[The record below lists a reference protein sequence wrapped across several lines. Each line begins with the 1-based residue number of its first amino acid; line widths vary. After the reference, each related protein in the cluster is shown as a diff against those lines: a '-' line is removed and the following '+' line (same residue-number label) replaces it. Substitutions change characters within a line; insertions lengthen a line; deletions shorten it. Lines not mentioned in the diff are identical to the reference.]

1 MKKQISKNHKA
12 FGLGLKTKLLLVAF
26 SVLPISCVVFI
37 CKTYLEPRT
46 MLGSFRH
53 VNEKS
58 ESNICVI
65 VESGHGGINDNT
77 YLTSGKQ
84 SPEWADGLKI
94 YEGYSCKMLA
104 TDFVS
109 SLLDADIDAFLLNS
123 EVYDY
128 SNIVRAERVNSWLKL
143 DSRIIFISLHHNAQ
157 PTDCADFT
165 DKYGVKGFLKNGA
178 SGIEIYTTI
187 GKTKSDLIADFIY
200 TELHNEFTDL
210 KFRCDWTDK
219 DADKEA
225 NFTVLAATDCPAVL
239 IEFMFMTTYSDCK
252 IIANK
257 DYRRRYV
264 EALTR
269 AMTYYNNSLN

>member
-1 MKKQISKNHKA
+1 MSAKIYHNSR
-12 FGLGLKTKLLLVAF
+12 LGKLLL
-26 SVLPISCVVFI
+26 SVLVLISLSIGVYFGI
-37 CKTYLEPRT
+37 KQSHISDGLET
-46 MLGSFRH
+46 SFVH
-53 VNEKS
+53 VNEKDK
-58 ESNICVI
+58 SNICVI
-65 VESGHGGINDNT
+65 VESGHGGINNNV

-84 SPEWADGLKI
+84 SPEWSDGLKI

-104 TDFVS
+104 TDLVG

-128 SNIVRAERVNSWLKL
+128 SNIVRAERVNTWLKL
-143 DSRIIFISLHHNAQ
+143 DSRIVFISLHHNAQ
-157 PTDCADFT
+157 PTDKADYT
-165 DKYGVKGFLKNGA
+165 DKYGIKGYTKGGA
-178 SGIEIYTTI
+178 TGIEIFTTK
-187 GKTKSDLIADFIY
+187 GKTKSDLIADYIY

-210 KFRCDWTDK
+210 KFRCDWSDK

-225 NFTVLAATDCPAVL
+225 NFTVLSATNCPAVL

-257 DYRRRYV
+257 DYRKRYI

-269 AMTYYNNSLN
+269 AMKAYNQSIK

>member
-1 MKKQISKNHKA
+1 MKHDTSFHNSNR
-12 FGLGLKTKLLLVAF
+12 TKLLLSF
-26 SVLPISCVVFI
+26 LSLSVIAVGIIFGLFYNKQHLS
-37 CKTYLEPRT
+37 T
-46 MLGSFRH
+46 SFVH
-53 VNEKS
+53 VSNKPK
-58 ESNICVI
+58 SNICVL
-65 VESGHGGINDNT
+65 VESGHGGISNNI
-77 YLTSGKQ
+77 YLTAGKQ

-94 YEGYSCKMLA
+94 YEGYSCKILA
-104 TDFVS
+104 TDLVS

-128 SNIVRAERVNSWLKL
+128 SNIARIERVNSWLKI

-157 PTDCADFT
+157 PTDKADYT
-165 DKYGVKGFLKNGA
+165 DKYGIKGYVKNGA
-178 SGIEIYTTI
+178 SGIEIFTSI
-187 GKTKSDLIADFIY
+187 GQTKSDPIANYIY

-225 NFTVLAATDCPAVL
+225 NFTVLTATNCPAVL

-257 DYRRRYV
+257 DYRRRYI

-269 AMTYYNNSLN
+269 ALTYYNSSIN